1 MLAQH
6 VSHVYLRRASELVD
20 EHAPEQASICARA
33 AQAEVD
39 DPETVVGD
47 FCMCSDCMAYLTL
60 ARLRRTLP

>member
-20 EHAPEQASICARA
+20 EQEPEKASICARA

-39 DPETVVGD
+39 DPETVIGE
-47 FCMCSDCMAYLTL
+47 FCDCSACLAYLTS